1 MVGSNSPVSSTSSDY
16 SFVTWHLSYVLTS
29 PRKTSSKSFAIQKSL
44 RDEPDDLLRLISF
57 LRIMETPGFSWL
69 SHPRHFSELSCQ
81 TSTRCRRIGKLD
93 PLEILKG
100 EVLKYQLEII
110 QNPMVSWLCYIPL
123 LALVPFIFSTRY
135 IISNLLQ
142 YLYTSLV
149 PYIKLLSQSLE
160 GFTASQAWLP
170 F

>member
-1 MVGSNSPVSSTSSDY
+1 MTKHTISKSIDS
-16 SFVTWHLSYVLTS
+16 WVLW
-29 PRKTSSKSFAIQKSL
+29 KTSSKSFAIQKSL

-123 LALVPFIFSTRY
+123 LALSR
-135 IISNLLQ
+135 
-142 YLYTSLV
+142 SLH
-149 PYIKLLSQSLE
+149 
-160 GFTASQAWLP
+160 QAFVTVARGVYSKSGLAAILGLVGCWTL
-170 F
+170 